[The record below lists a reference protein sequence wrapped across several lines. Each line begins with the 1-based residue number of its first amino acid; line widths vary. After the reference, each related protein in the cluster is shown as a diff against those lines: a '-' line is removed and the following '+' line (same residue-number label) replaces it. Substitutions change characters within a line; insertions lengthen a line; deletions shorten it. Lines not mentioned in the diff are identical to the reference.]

1 MTGEQGHLP
10 VSGAAGFWLQ
20 TGKEREW
27 VCQKYVDIFLTRV
40 STCLSERR
48 IHFSDEAETMDLKAE
63 IQTRMA
69 AQAPF
74 GVWTPTDFLDLGSRD
89 AIDQALSRMT
99 SARDIR
105 RITRGLYD
113 LPRPNTLTGK
123 PTNPDPRRVID
134 ALARRDQARMLVD
147 GLTAAND
154 LGLTDAVPAK
164 ISVHTDARLR
174 PIKLGA
180 QTITFK
186 LTAPSRLHW
195 AGRPAMRV
203 VQALQWLRS
212 MIDGD
217 RDRISRRVAAILADP
232 DHGATI
238 TADLRDGFT
247 TLPDWMQS
255 FLRPL
260 LEKPTTAQSQ
270 RKRPMRQSG
279 VPQ

>member
-1 MTGEQGHLP
+1 
-10 VSGAAGFWLQ
+10 
-20 TGKEREW
+20 
-27 VCQKYVDIFLTRV
+27 
-40 STCLSERR
+40 
-48 IHFSDEAETMDLKAE
+48 MDLKAE
-63 IQTRMA
+63 IQERMA

-89 AIDQALSRMT
+89 AIDQALSRLT
-99 SARDIR
+99 SAGDIR

-113 LPRPNTLTGK
+113 VPRSNRLTGK
-123 PTNPDPRRVID
+123 LTNPDPRRVID

-180 QTITFK
+180 QTIAFK
-186 LTAPSRLHW
+186 LTAPSRLYW

-212 MIDGD
+212 TIDSD
-217 RDRISRRVAAILADP
+217 RDRISRRLTAILADP
-232 DHGATI
+232 DHGAAI
-238 TADLRDGFT
+238 AADLREGVT
-247 TLPDWMQS
+247 TLPDWMQN

-260 LEKPTTAQSQ
+260 LEQHTPTASQSKPLS
-270 RKRPMRQSG
+270 RNNERPT
-279 VPQ
+279 

>member
-1 MTGEQGHLP
+1 
-10 VSGAAGFWLQ
+10 
-20 TGKEREW
+20 
-27 VCQKYVDIFLTRV
+27 
-40 STCLSERR
+40 
-48 IHFSDEAETMDLKAE
+48 MDLKT
-63 IQTRMA
+63 QLQKRMA
-69 AQAPF
+69 TQAPF
-74 GVWTPTDFLDLGSRD
+74 GVWTPADFLDLASRD
-89 AIDQALSRMT
+89 AIDQVLSRMT
-99 SARDIR
+99 SAGNIR

-113 LPRPNTLTGK
+113 LPRQNKLTGK

-195 AGRPAMRV
+195 AGRPAMRL

-212 MIDGD
+212 TIDSDYDQIG
-217 RDRISRRVAAILADP
+217 RRLTAILADP
-232 DHGATI
+232 DHGAAI
-238 TADLRDGFT
+238 AADLRDGFT
-247 TLPDWMQS
+247 TLPDWMQM
-255 FLRPL
+255 FLKPL
-260 LEKPTTAQSQ
+260 LESSSPAVPEIKPPKRQKKGQ
-270 RKRPMRQSG
+270 R
-279 VPQ
+279 

>member
-1 MTGEQGHLP
+1 ME
-10 VSGAAGFWLQ
+10 
-20 TGKEREW
+20 
-27 VCQKYVDIFLTRV
+27 
-40 STCLSERR
+40 
-48 IHFSDEAETMDLKAE
+48 LKTE
-63 IQTRMA
+63 IQKRMA

-74 GVWTPTDFLDLGSRD
+74 GVWTATDLLDLGSRD

-99 SARDIR
+99 SAGDIR

-113 LPRPNTLTGK
+113 LPRSNTLTGK

-195 AGRPAMRV
+195 AARPAI
-203 VQALQWLRS
+203 A
-212 MIDGD
+212 
-217 RDRISRRVAAILADP
+217 
-232 DHGATI
+232 
-238 TADLRDGFT
+238 ADLRDGLI
-247 TLPDWMQS
+247 TLPDWMRN
-255 FLRPL
+255 FLKPL
-260 LEKPTTAQSQ
+260 LENPPLAVSQSKPPSAAQGRRNEPRLQDLPVRPVAGSPRCLSGCGAAAWNTRAEHREGFLGQLDARRPLQ
-270 RKRPMRQSG
+270 RR
-279 VPQ
+279 

>member
-1 MTGEQGHLP
+1 M
-10 VSGAAGFWLQ
+10 
-20 TGKEREW
+20 
-27 VCQKYVDIFLTRV
+27 DIKT
-40 STCLSERR
+40 
-48 IHFSDEAETMDLKAE
+48 E
-63 IQTRMA
+63 IQKRMA
-69 AQAPF
+69 AKVPF

-99 SARDIR
+99 SAGDIR

-113 LPRPNTLTGK
+113 LPRSNKLTGK
-123 PTNPDPRRVID
+123 LTNPDPRRVID

-154 LGLTDAVPAK
+154 LGLTDAVPAR

-186 LTAPSRLHW
+186 LTAPSRLYW
-195 AGRPAMRV
+195 AGHPAMRV

-212 MIDGD
+212 AIDSD
-217 RDRISRRVAAILADP
+217 RDRIGRRLTAILADP
-232 DHGATI
+232 DHGTAI

-247 TLPDWMQS
+247 ILPDWMQN

-260 LEKPTTAQSQ
+260 LEQQTAAVS
-270 RKRPMRQSG
+270 QSG
-279 VPQ
+279 PSAGNNGGSA

>member
-1 MTGEQGHLP
+1 M
-10 VSGAAGFWLQ
+10 
-20 TGKEREW
+20 
-27 VCQKYVDIFLTRV
+27 DIR
-40 STCLSERR
+40 S
-48 IHFSDEAETMDLKAE
+48 E
-63 IQTRMA
+63 IQKRMT

-99 SARDIR
+99 SAGDIR

-180 QTITFK
+180 QIITFK

-203 VQALQWLRS
+203 VQALQWLRGTMDS
-212 MIDGD
+212 DH
-217 RDRISRRVAAILADP
+217 DRIARRLSAILADP
-232 DHGATI
+232 DHGAAI
-238 TADLRDGFT
+238 AADLRDGLT
-247 TLPDWMQS
+247 SLPDWMQS

-260 LEKPTTAQSQ
+260 LEKPDRAVS
-270 RKRPMRQSG
+270 REKPPKR
-279 VPQ
+279 

>member
-1 MTGEQGHLP
+1 M
-10 VSGAAGFWLQ
+10 
-20 TGKEREW
+20 
-27 VCQKYVDIFLTRV
+27 DIK
-40 STCLSERR
+40 SE
-48 IHFSDEAETMDLKAE
+48 IHK
-63 IQTRMA
+63 RMA
-69 AQAPF
+69 TQAPF

-89 AIDQALSRMT
+89 AIDQALSRMATT
-99 SARDIR
+99 SDIR

-113 LPRPNTLTGK
+113 LPRPNSLTGK

-154 LGLTDAVPAK
+154 LGLTDAVHAK
-164 ISVHTDARLR
+164 IAVHTDARLR

-195 AGRPAMRV
+195 AGRPGMRV
-203 VQALQWLRS
+203 VQALQWLRGTLDS
-212 MIDGD
+212 DH
-217 RDRISRRVAAILADP
+217 DRIAHRLAAILADP

-238 TADLRDGFT
+238 AADLREGLT
-247 TLPDWMQS
+247 SLPDWMQN

-260 LEKPTTAQSQ
+260 MDKPDPGVSQDLETARRGGADESRVQ
-270 RKRPMRQSG
+270 
-279 VPQ
+279 